1 MQSTPQH
8 HFMFHGCHC
17 HRESKGT
24 LNNQTKLLVAQAGK
38 SLGLCRL
45 EPPSVPVLLTVA
57 YVKFLLRQAV
67 TRCGIFL
74 EHATLATC
82 SPQESWPCCS
92 ARWPPP
98 PSSPAG
104 SSRPELPEI
113 VSCQALRHLGL
124 QFFSPPTNDD
134 KWSRV
139 VLKV

>member
-1 MQSTPQH
+1 M
-8 HFMFHGCHC
+8 
-17 HRESKGT
+17 
-24 LNNQTKLLVAQAGK
+24 NNQTKLLVAQAGK

-57 YVKFLLRQAV
+57 YVNFYSDRLLHAVEYSLSTPRLQLAHLKSLGLVAQLGGLLLRLLQPDLRV
-67 TRCGIFL
+67 
-74 EHATLATC
+74 
-82 SPQESWPCCS
+82 
-92 ARWPPP
+92 
-98 PSSPAG
+98 PSC
-104 SSRPELPEI
+104 LKM